1 MVSYLG
7 YFIHRL
13 STVLSTTLQK
23 AENFR
28 IRLLMSNSENFRSC
42 PQPLALRPFFIETLM
57 KQQLNL
63 FTIMR
68 GRFLF
73 LNVNGKRFRNPFIFA
88 EKDQ

>member
-1 MVSYLG
+1 MVSYLN

-13 STVLSTTLQK
+13 STVLSTALQK

-28 IRLLMSNSENFRSC
+28 IRLFMSNSDNFRTC
-42 PQPLALRPFFIETLM
+42 PQPLALPLFLIETLM
-57 KQQLNL
+57 KKQFHL

-68 GRFLF
+68 SRFFF